1 MVFNHMAGILQNGEP
16 GIVVLSQTSP
26 ASPGQQLG
34 PHKLFS
40 GQISRLVRITAD
52 YGSPRV
58 IAVFGVEE

>member
-34 PHKLFS
+34 PHKNSVPGQLVGVVYNGFS
-40 GQISRLVRITAD
+40 GPTPVQMPDAW
-52 YGSPRV
+52 
-58 IAVFGVEE
+58 F